1 MKTINFK
8 FQGNHESHSGDASI
22 IDLNYHNLYQSMVE
36 EAKSAFESEDVTVRS
51 IGKVTTTEHAQ
62 AGYTD
67 TYEIYETYVDSGSD
81 DYYYYAIAI
90 YSEEL

>member
-8 FQGNHESHSGDASI
+8 FQGNHESHSGTASI
-22 IDLNYHNLYQSMVE
+22 IDSNSHNQYQSMVE
-36 EAKSAFESEDVTVRS
+36 EANSAFESEDVTIRQ
-51 IGKVTTTEHAQ
+51 IGKITTTQHAQ
-62 AGYTD
+62 SGYSD